1 MATTRG
7 MTVKRPRGAR
17 SVWKAFDELT
27 PEFAALIT
35 QFTKRPRVTY
45 GGRGF
50 GARALRVDRRIFA
63 MLDSKGRFVVKVP
76 RVRADALLAR
86 GQAVHFEPVPGRP
99 MKEWLVVTGRSPSWL
114 ALARE
119 AYEYVA
125 SL

>member
-1 MATTRG
+1 
-7 MTVKRPRGAR
+7 MTAKRSSGAR

-35 QFTKRPRVTY
+35 EFTKRPRVTY
-45 GGRGF
+45 GGWGF
-50 GARALRVDRRIFA
+50 GARGLRVDGRIFA

-76 RVRADALLAR
+76 RIRADALLAR

-99 MKEWLVVTGRSPSWL
+99 MKEWLVVTGRRPSWL

>member
-1 MATTRG
+1 
-7 MTVKRPRGAR
+7 MTAKRSWGTR
-17 SVWKAFDELT
+17 SVWKAFDQLT

-35 QFTKRPRVTY
+35 EFTNRPRVTY

-50 GARALRVDRRIFA
+50 GARALRVDGRIFA
-63 MLDSKGRFVVKVP
+63 MLDSRGRFVVKVP
-76 RVRADALLAR
+76 RIRAAALLAR

-99 MKEWLVVTGRSPSWL
+99 MREWLVVTGRRPSWL

-119 AYEYVA
+119 ALEYVA